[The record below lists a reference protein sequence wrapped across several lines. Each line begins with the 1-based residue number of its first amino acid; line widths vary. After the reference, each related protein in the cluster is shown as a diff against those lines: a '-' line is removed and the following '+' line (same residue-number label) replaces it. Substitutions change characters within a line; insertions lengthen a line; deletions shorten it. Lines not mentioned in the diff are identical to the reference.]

1 VLRTSRLGPG
11 SRVGNSV
18 ERCTYRCRVT
28 LRQRSRVKVAADVGK
43 QVLIAVLVALLTTA
57 STWALGLPTPGL
69 MAVALGM
76 TTASLVTVAMLERRR
91 NARIAATIRNY
102 CRRPAIGSSELL
114 PIGPSGDSW
123 TPVGEILSTPG
134 LVVPQRWRPL
144 AHDATAIDTDF
155 AHDLVRLIDL
165 GMPALL
171 VGEPGM
177 GKSLTARR
185 AFQLLAARSDEHPTR
200 SPFPVL
206 VSLGEITSLAQTTDS
221 EDPLG
226 LLDVVTELTGLS
238 HVDVA
243 RLARRGTLVLLLDAL
258 DESSQIGGDLRS
270 VRQALAGPLFGSVGL
285 LTTRYDH
292 YARIAG
298 LAAIRHRF
306 RVVAELQPLPFDD
319 NVRSFVHAYCD
330 RFRLDASADVL
341 ALLGTNE
348 SLRDLAARPLTL
360 WMVVDVLA
368 SASGAGVRTLASLT
382 SLYRDYTEK
391 WLRIETTKSDARV
404 VGIED
409 RQTLVRLAA
418 RAMFHRGTAV
428 AGSLRSTAELAV
440 SREQLA
446 VVLAADE
453 SGPLVHAVVA
463 RHGLDAVV
471 DEVCTR
477 TFLVQGGRRV
487 GYRFTHKSFFEYFV
501 AFDMK
506 ACLAAEQRLEVARS
520 YFERPLSD
528 PIVYFFREM
537 LAEVDGNPEQRQVV
551 AQNMFGLFDESQ
563 GALDVASQ
571 TVRQHVGNLMPRV
584 LDARGEA
591 QLVAR
596 LGAEPSEFV
605 RRGII
610 VGLGLQ
616 RDRRDLVDAY
626 VANLDTDP
634 TAASIHLGYSRVY
647 HGDQEWNGEWRDD
660 ATGEVTRTVDAQ
672 VDRLLSDRNRELNEK
687 LWPLTLFTLRQLIE
701 DGRGV
706 AALRRDARVV
716 EALRQFVALQR
727 PELGDVFE
735 RERSAVSRLLDDL
748 G

>member
-1 VLRTSRLGPG
+1 MALK
-11 SRVGNSV
+11 
-18 ERCTYRCRVT
+18 
-28 LRQRSRVKVAADVGK
+28 QRSWTEATADVGR

-57 STWALGLPTPGL
+57 ATRALGLPTPGL
-69 MAVALGM
+69 IVVALGM
-76 TTASLVTVAMLERRR
+76 TTASFVAVVMLERRR
-91 NARIAATIRNY
+91 SARIAAATRNY
-102 CRRPAIGSSELL
+102 VQRPPTGSSELL
-114 PIGPSGDSW
+114 PIGPSGETW

-144 AHDATAIDTDF
+144 PHADRDVTTDF
-155 AHDLVRLIDL
+155 AREVVGLVDV
-165 GMPALL
+165 GMSALL

-185 AFQLLAARSDEHPTR
+185 TFQLLAARYQEHPSR

-206 VSLGEITSLAQTTDS
+206 VSLGETAPSTETTANGD
-221 EDPLG
+221 DPLH
-226 LLDVVTELTGLS
+226 LLDVVSDLTALS
-238 HVDVA
+238 RHDVT
-243 RLARRGTLVLLLDAL
+243 RLARRDGMVLLLDAL
-258 DESSQIGGDLRS
+258 DENPQIGGDLRS
-270 VRQALAGPLFGSVGL
+270 VRRAVGGPLFNCVRL
-285 LTTRYDH
+285 LTTRFDH
-292 YARIAG
+292 YTTFAG
-298 LAAIRHRF
+298 LATTRHRF
-306 RVVAELQPLPFDD
+306 RVIAQLQPLAFDD
-319 NVRSFVHAYCD
+319 VRSFVHAYCD
-330 RFRLDASADVL
+330 RFRVDAISDIL
-341 ALLGTNE
+341 HLLETNE

-368 SASGAGVRTLASLT
+368 SPTGAGVRSPASLT
-382 SLYRDYTEK
+382 SLYRAYTEK

-409 RQTLVRLAA
+409 RQTLVRLVA
-418 RAMFHRGTAV
+418 RAMFQRGTAV

-446 VVLAADE
+446 AVLAGDE

-463 RHGLDAVV
+463 RHGVDGVV

-501 AFDMK
+501 ALDIK
-506 ACLAAEQRLEVARS
+506 ECLAANWRIDVARK

-537 LAEVDGNPEQRQVV
+537 LTEVAGRSEERQVV
-551 AQNMFGLFDESQ
+551 AQNMFELFDESQ
-563 GALDVASQ
+563 SAMDVASQ
-571 TVRQHVGNLMPRV
+571 TVRQHVGNLIPRV

-591 QLVAR
+591 QLEAR
-596 LGAEPSEFV
+596 LAAEPSPFV

-616 RDRRDLVDAY
+616 RHRRDLVDAY
-626 VANLDTDP
+626 VASLDNDP
-634 TAASIHLGYSRVY
+634 VAASIQLGYTRVY

-660 ATGEVTRTVDAQ
+660 GTNEVTRTVEAQ
-672 VDRLLSDRNRELNEK
+672 VDRLLSDRNRDLNK
-687 LWPLTLFTLRQLIE
+687 NLWPLTLFTLRRLLE
-701 DGRGV
+701 DGRAV
-706 AALRRDARVV
+706 VPLRRDLRVV
-716 EALRQFVALQR
+716 DALRHFLALPQ
-727 PELGDVFE
+727 PELGEAFE

-748 G
+748 R